1 MGESEIPK
9 VQNVH
14 TASASLTPLG
24 YSLQGLAD
32 PLSLQ
37 LVCYHLV
44 IWPKFLS
51 MAADSQVRKNRS

>member
-1 MGESEIPK
+1 MAKSEIPK

-14 TASASLTPLG
+14 MASLTPLG

-51 MAADSQVRKNRS
+51 MAADSQLRKNRS